1 MRWLDGITDS
11 VDMNLSK
18 VTWWRMEE
26 PGMLLSMGWTWG
38 GFPGGSDGKESACNA
53 RDLGS
58 ITGWEDSWRKEW

>member
-53 RDLGS
+53 RDP
-58 ITGWEDSWRKEW
+58 D